1 MPTDLLR
8 AAMVAYRQ
16 GQMATAEGMCTALL
30 RAQPGHS
37 GGLFLR
43 AVLCVATGRDDAA
56 ADLFQTVLTL
66 DPAIADAHGN
76 LAMIRQR
83 QGRLIE
89 AEILFQRAAT
99 LAPDNAGWRI
109 GRALLRLNRPQES
122 ACDFRYALSQ
132 DPASA
137 AAWRGLG
144 LLYRRQG
151 NLTAAACA
159 LDRAYRIDPTL
170 ELADSEAFGCR
181 LQAADWRDYASRRQ
195 RIVKRIDQGGVVL
208 PLLMQWIGI
217 DPRRQHRAA
226 TTIFGTHVA
235 PAPASPIPRRNR
247 GDGTL
252 TIAYLSADYHDHA
265 TAHLITGLF
274 ECHDR
279 RHFRVLAGCY
289 GPDDDS
295 AARRRI
301 RAAVDSFHSLSGLTA
316 DDAAMWAA
324 SEGID
329 ILVDLKGY
337 TAGARLDLLS
347 RRLAPVQVAYLG
359 YPGTMGGAVLD
370 YLIGDPVVTPA
381 SDQPYF
387 TERLVLLPD
396 SYQVN
401 DRKRPLPGA
410 CDPSV
415 RSTSG
420 FVFGA
425 LHPPH
430 KLTPDLFAC
439 WMRLL
444 WAVPDAC
451 LHLYDPHGAATPNL
465 RASAQAAG
473 IDPDR
478 LVFAGPAPLAT
489 HLARYRAIDLCL
501 DSFPYTGHT
510 TSSDALWMGVP
521 VVTCRGDAFAAR
533 VTASLLY
540 AVGLPE
546 LIADDQ
552 IGYETLALSLAR
564 NRDRLSR
571 LAAHLERVRS
581 TAPLFDTPRFTRH
594 LETAYRLMWERH
606 TAGLALAGFS
616 IPPQT

>member
-1 MPTDLLR
+1 M
-8 AAMVAYRQ
+8 AAYRQ
-16 GQMATAEGMCTALL
+16 GRITEADALCAALL
-30 RAQPGHS
+30 RAKPAHV

-43 AVLCVATGRDDAA
+43 AVLHLATGREEDAA
-56 ADLFQTVLTL
+56 RLFQTVLTL

-89 AEILFQRAAT
+89 AATLFHRAAT

-109 GRALLRLNRPQES
+109 GRALLRLDQPGES
-122 ACDFRYALSQ
+122 ARDFRYALAL
-132 DPASA
+132 DPAA
-137 AAWRGLG
+137 APAWRGLG
-144 LLYRRQG
+144 LARRAAG
-151 NLTAAACA
+151 DPAGAAAA
-159 LDRAYRIDPTL
+159 LDRAFRIDTAL
-170 ELADSEAFGCR
+170 ETADSEAFGCR
-181 LQAADWRDYASRRQ
+181 LQAADWRDYAPRRR
-195 RIVKRIDQGGVVL
+195 RITDRIDRGGTVL
-208 PLLMQWIGI
+208 PLLTQWIGI
-217 DPRRQHRAA
+217 DPARQRLAA
-226 TTIFGTHVA
+226 ETICRTQIT
-235 PAPASPIPRRNR
+235 PSPASLAPSRDR
-247 GDGTL
+247 GNGRL
-252 TIAYLSADYHDHA
+252 TIAYLSSDYHDHA

-289 GPDDDS
+289 GRDDDS

-301 RAAVDSFHSLSGLTA
+301 RAAVDGFHPLNNLTA
-316 DDAAMWAA
+316 ADAAAWAA
-324 SEGID
+324 SEGIN

-347 RRLAPVQVAYLG
+347 RRLAPVQVSYLG

-381 SDQPYF
+381 SDQPFY
-387 TERLVLLPD
+387 TEQLVLLPD
-396 SYQVN
+396 CYQVN
-401 DRKRPLPGA
+401 DRQRPLPPA
-410 CDPSV
+410 PDPV
-415 RSTSG
+415 PPASG

-439 WMRLL
+439 WLRLL
-444 WAVPDAC
+444 RAVPGAC

-465 RASAQAAG
+465 RAVAQAAG
-473 IDPDR
+473 VDPAR
-478 LVFAGPAPLAT
+478 LIFAGPAPLAT

-521 VVTCRGDAFAAR
+521 VVTSQGDGFAAR
-533 VTASLLY
+533 VTASLLQ
-540 AVGLPE
+540 AVGLPG
-546 LIADDQ
+546 LITHDLTA
-552 IGYETLALSLAR
+552 YEATALSLAR
-564 NRDRLSR
+564 DRDRLTR
-571 LAAHLERVRS
+571 LKAHLEQVRL

-594 LETAYRLMWERH
+594 LETAYRIMWDRH
-606 TAGLALAGFS
+606 RAGLPPAGFS
-616 IPPQT
+616 VPPHA